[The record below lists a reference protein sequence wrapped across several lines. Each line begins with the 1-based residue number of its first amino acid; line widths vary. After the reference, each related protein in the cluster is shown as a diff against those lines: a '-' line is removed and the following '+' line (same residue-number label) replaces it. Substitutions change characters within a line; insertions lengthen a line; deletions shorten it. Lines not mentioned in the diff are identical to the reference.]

1 MSCTSPFQTI
11 PVFRARLW
19 AVVLSLAVREGNAMG
34 AHKDPKTGMTPKEQR
49 FVQEYLIEPNAT
61 RAAREAGY
69 KSPDKLGH
77 QVMQRPRIKAAIARA
92 MKARSKR
99 LEIDSDLVLRRLNE
113 IYLRV
118 TQEVKP
124 ALNSKT
130 GKPLR
135 DEHGNCLYTFNA
147 GAALKALE
155 LMGKHVD
162 VSAFEEKHS
171 VDISVADLLRRK
183 VRQRQERMRRQA
195 LEKRSALDDLPEEA

>member
-1 MSCTSPFQTI
+1 
-11 PVFRARLW
+11 
-19 AVVLSLAVREGNAMG
+19 MG
-34 AHKDPKTGMTPKEQR
+34 AHRDPKTGMTPKEQR
-49 FVQEYLIEPNAT
+49 FVQEYLIEPNAA

-92 MKARSKR
+92 MEARNKR

-113 IYLRV
+113 VYLRV

-135 DEHGNCLYTFNA
+135 DEHGNALYTFNA

-171 VDISVADLLRRK
+171 VDISVADRL
-183 VRQRQERMRRQA
+183 RQA
-195 LEKRSALDDLPEEA
+195 VRRRREQKRKEALESGRIVDVLPGEE